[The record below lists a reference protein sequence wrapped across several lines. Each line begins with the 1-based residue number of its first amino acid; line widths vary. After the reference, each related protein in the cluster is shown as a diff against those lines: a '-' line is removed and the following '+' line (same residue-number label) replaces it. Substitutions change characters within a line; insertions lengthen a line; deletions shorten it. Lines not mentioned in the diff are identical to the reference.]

1 MKPRPTL
8 RLLIIFMVASIS
20 VFFLESTRKANKVCN
35 KPVENLSSK
44 AGTFEI
50 SNNNFIFFESVTD
63 VTQKNA
69 Q

>member
-1 MKPRPTL
+1 
-8 RLLIIFMVASIS
+8 MVASIS

-50 SNNNFIFFESVTD
+50 SNNNFIFFESVS
-63 VTQKNA
+63 KYLSISF
-69 Q
+69 